1 MGFKDELKVKK
12 DYFTKNYTKNEILKV
27 FNFMLK
33 RAGMAGEVLGE
44 TQDIKIT
51 EIDGEV
57 ITVEAKM
64 KDSDDT
70 KLYRFS
76 LEFNKMENEE
86 FTREAKIASPERFGK
101 AIELKETS
109 TNKEKEEYYQS
120 VVDYWDDKEE
130 REKRILKELEISSFL
145 EKYKKEDILNT
156 VDTMIENSVNSGDII
171 GEVVGRKIAK
181 VEGDLVSVAVQTK
194 DGEEHIRIYRVNLDF
209 DKMNT
214 ILYSD
219 KAKIQSVTRA
229 GSTIELQ
236 NEISNEE
243 KQKYYDKIPDL
254 LGEPVKEIEEEQK

>member
-1 MGFKDELKVKK
+1 MGFKEEIKVKK
-12 DYFTKNYTKNEILKV
+12 DYFTKSYTKNEILKV
-27 FNFMLK
+27 FNFMIK

-44 TQDIKIT
+44 IQDIKIT

-64 KDSDDT
+64 KDSDNT

-86 FTREAKIASPERFGK
+86 YTREAKIASPERFGK

-109 TNKEKEEYYQS
+109 TNKEKEEYYQG

-130 REKRILKELEISSFL
+130 REKRILREVEISSFL
-145 EKYKKEDILNT
+145 EKYKKEDILKT
-156 VDTMIENSVNSGDII
+156 VDTMIENSVNSGDIL
-171 GEVVGRKIAK
+171 GEVVDRKIAK
-181 VEGDLVSVAVQTK
+181 IEGNMVTVAIQTK
-194 DGEEHIRIYRVNLDF
+194 DGEEHIRIYRMNLHF
-209 DKMNT
+209 DKMNS

-219 KAKIQSVTRA
+219 KAKVSSLTRT

-236 NEISNEE
+236 SDMNNEQ
-243 KQKYYDKIPDL
+243 KQKIYNKLPDL
-254 LGEPVKEIEEEQK
+254 LTTTEMEIEEK